1 MSKTY
6 THDVLVIGATG
17 FIGNHMLHTLL
28 EAGKSVRVLVR
39 SESKAKM
46 LSELPVDIVSGSLED
61 RSAVEN
67 AAKGVRTIYNCAG
80 LSSDWAADDD
90 FYDANIQGVE
100 NVLNALEKTKPN
112 DLFTSVHPMFMATQK
127 NR

>member
-1 MSKTY
+1 MRYPMSKTY

-46 LSELPVDIVSGSLED
+46 LSELPVDIVTGSLED

-67 AAKGVRTIYNCAG
+67 AAKGCALSTIAQGFLQTGLQTMISMMRTYKG
-80 LSSDWAADDD
+80 WRTSSMPLKK
-90 FYDANIQGVE
+90 Q
-100 NVLNALEKTKPN
+100 
-112 DLFTSVHPMFMATQK
+112 S
-127 NR
+127 